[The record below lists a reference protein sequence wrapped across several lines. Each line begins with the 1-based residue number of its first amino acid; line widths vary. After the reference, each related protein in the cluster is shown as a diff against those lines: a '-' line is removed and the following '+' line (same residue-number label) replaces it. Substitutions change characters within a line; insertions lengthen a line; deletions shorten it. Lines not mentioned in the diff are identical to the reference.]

1 MRAEELAG
9 KRILIH
15 ALVNLGDV
23 VLATSAAALL
33 KQLCPTVHITMMVRH
48 FAREIVANNPVIDDY
63 IIFNYKSKQ
72 KSLSAT
78 WEMVKQLR
86 RGKFDVCISLDIKLR
101 PALLTFLA
109 GIPCRVVPE
118 RVFDDAPSN
127 VVKLYTDVIPMTKDF
142 LQTPQAENFQ
152 TTIRGWLH
160 VEDVHAKPVI
170 GIPTE
175 QNVRK
180 ADELFQRLQPG
191 KKHIALCVKGS
202 FPLKTWPKEYFCVL
216 MEKLQQRYDADFFII
231 GAGFDREYADEVI
244 QSSKVK
250 ASVQNFCGDT
260 SLMDLAE
267 VFKRAFLFVT
277 VDTGAL
283 HIASTTDV
291 PIVAMYGCGPSK
303 RWPPMTDN
311 SRTVTTNEDCS
322 PCHVAADACPYNP
335 RPKCQWNI
343 TPDMVMKAC
352 EELV

>member
-1 MRAEELAG
+1 MKAEELAG

-127 VVKLYTDVIPMTKDF
+127 VVKLYTDVIPMTRDF
-142 LQTPQAENFQ
+142 LKTPQAENFQ

-175 QNVRK
+175 QNIQK
-180 ADELFQRLQPG
+180 AEELYKRLQPG
-191 KKHIALCVKGS
+191 KKHVALCVKGS

-244 QSSKVK
+244 QSSYQPHGSGR
-250 ASVQNFCGDT
+250 SVQAGLFIRDGGYR
-260 SLMDLAE
+260 
-267 VFKRAFLFVT
+267 RAAYRLHHQRAHRGHVRLR
-277 VDTGAL
+277 AL
-283 HIASTTDV
+283 QT
-291 PIVAMYGCGPSK
+291 
-303 RWPPMTDN
+303 
-311 SRTVTTNEDCS
+311 
-322 PCHVAADACPYNP
+322 VAADDGQFPYRHNQRGLQSLP
-335 RPKCQWNI
+335 CGGGRLSLQPAAQMPVEHH
-343 TPDMVMKAC
+343 TGYGDAS
-352 EELV
+352 L

>member
-1 MRAEELAG
+1 MP
-9 KRILIH
+9 
-15 ALVNLGDV
+15 
-23 VLATSAAALL
+23 SA
-33 KQLCPTVHITMMVRH
+33 
-48 FAREIVANNPVIDDY
+48 IV
-63 IIFNYKSKQ
+63 
-72 KSLSAT
+72 
-78 WEMVKQLR
+78 
-86 RGKFDVCISLDIKLR
+86 KF
-101 PALLTFLA
+101 
-109 GIPCRVVPE
+109 
-118 RVFDDAPSN
+118 
-127 VVKLYTDVIPMTKDF
+127 YTDVIPMTKDF

-244 QSSKVK
+244 QSSK
-250 ASVQNFCGDT
+250 APVQNFCGDT

-267 VFKRAFLFVT
+267 AFKRAFLFVT

-303 RWPPMTDN
+303 RWPPMTDS

-343 TPDMVMKAC
+343 TPDMVMQAC

>member
-9 KRILIH
+9 KRVLIH

-23 VLATSAAALL
+23 VLSTSAAALL
-33 KQLCPTVHITMMVRH
+33 KKICPTVHVTMMVRH
-48 FAREIVANNPVIDDY
+48 FAREIVTNNPVIDDF
-63 IIFNYKSKQ
+63 IIFNYKSKK
-72 KSLSAT
+72 KSYGDM
-78 WEMVKQLR
+78 WQMIKQLR
-86 RGKFDVCISLDIKLR
+86 RGKYDVCISMDGKLR
-101 PALLTFLA
+101 PAILTFLA

-118 RVFDDAPSN
+118 RIFDDKSSA
-127 VVKLYTDVIPMTKDF
+127 VAKLYTDVIPMTKDF
-142 LQTPQAENFQ
+142 LQQPQAENFQ

-160 VEDVHAKPVI
+160 ITDVHAKPVI

-175 QNVRK
+175 ENVQK
-180 ADELFQRLQPG
+180 AEALFKRLQPD

-202 FPLKTWPKEYFCVL
+202 FPLKTWPKEYFSVL
-216 MEKLQQRYDADFFII
+216 MDKLQKRYDADFFII
-231 GAGFDREYADEVI
+231 GAEDDRAYAEEVI
-244 QSSKVK
+244 QISK

-260 SLMDLAE
+260 TLMDLAE

-291 PIVAMYGCGPSK
+291 PIVAMYGCGPAK
-303 RWPPMTDN
+303 RWPPMTDR
-311 SRTVTTNEDCS
+311 SRTVTTNEQCS
-322 PCHVAADACPYNP
+322 PCHIPADACPTNP

-343 TPDMVMKAC
+343 TPDMVLKAC